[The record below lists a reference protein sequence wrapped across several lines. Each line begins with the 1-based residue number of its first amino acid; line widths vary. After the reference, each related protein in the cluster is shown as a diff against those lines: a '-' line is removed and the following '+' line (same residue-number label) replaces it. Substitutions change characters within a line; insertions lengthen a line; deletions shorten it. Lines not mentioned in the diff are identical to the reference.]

1 MRPCYA
7 DGRTSTE
14 PTDSTVSRIACW
26 TICLD
31 GVTEMENRHG
41 AHLMHVEVPTH
52 TLRNADPETTNTHDT
67 TETSRTWL
75 WISFA
80 KKQRHRTTN
89 RFYSTADSCT
99 HTSH

>member
-1 MRPCYA
+1 MRLCCA
-7 DGRTSTE
+7 DGHTSTE
-14 PTDSTVSRIACW
+14 PTGSTVSRIAYW
-26 TICLD
+26 TIYLD
-31 GVTEMENRHG
+31 GVPEMEDRHG
-41 AHLMHVEVPTH
+41 AHLTHVAVLIH
-52 TLRNADPETTNTHDT
+52 TSPNADPETTNTHDM

-80 KKQRHRTTN
+80 KKPRHRTTN